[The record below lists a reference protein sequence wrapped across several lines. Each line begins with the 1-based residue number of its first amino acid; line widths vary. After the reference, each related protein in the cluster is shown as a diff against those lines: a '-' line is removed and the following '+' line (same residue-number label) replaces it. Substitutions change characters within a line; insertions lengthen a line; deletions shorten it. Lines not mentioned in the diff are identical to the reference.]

1 MAYLFSEAKELSK
14 QRYMWVVFCTLGVFL
29 LPEYLAVVSVI
40 VAAVLAYKEAKET
53 RHCLHKFGETGRRT
67 TFFICGLLLT
77 LTFSTAF
84 LSSVATVLMW
94 LAMALIYL
102 SLLTVI
108 TDKERLCRLFQAL
121 TLCLGVLGLISCIQY
136 CGVHYFGWGRE
147 TLQLWNFLDIPLYG
161 LMFKG
166 QEFHLMTSPNRAA
179 ATYSNPNIFAEAM
192 IFLIP
197 LSAYSIQSARHASS
211 RILFSLCLAV
221 GVLGTGFSFSRS
233 SYFCLLGILFLFLM
247 YLVPRLK
254 WPWNIILF
262 VGSIGLVILLA
273 KTPNV
278 FAERMQTLSKGTGDK
293 SISDRTKIWMAAWE
307 AITKRP
313 VFGYGA
319 GIQTSTQIM
328 ADTGLPTVPPHAH
341 SLYFQLLIEGGAVL
355 LMLFFLPLFNIVY
368 TQWDTLFRKK
378 HQPLLGY
385 SVMVSLAGLLAFGL
399 VEYPLMCPK
408 LVGIWWILF
417 ALSDLSGAF
426 YANLPLGHLIEKKK
440 PVSEQ
445 EGSGPDA

>member
-1 MAYLFSEAKELSK
+1 MMHLFAEAKSLCKE
-14 QRYMWVVFCTLGVFL
+14 RYMWVIFCVLGVFL
-29 LPEYLAVVSVI
+29 LPEYLAVISAI
-40 VAAVLAYKEAKET
+40 VAAVLAHKEATET
-53 RHCLHKFGETGRRT
+53 CCRIHKYGETGRRSL
-67 TFFICGLLLT
+67 FFLCGLLLT

-84 LSSVATVLMW
+84 LSSAATVLMW
-94 LAMALIYL
+94 LVMALLYF

-108 TDKERLCRLFQAL
+108 TNKERLCRLFQAL
-121 TLCLGVLGLISCIQY
+121 TLCVGVLGLISCIQY
-136 CGVHYFGWGRE
+136 FGVRYLHWGRE
-147 TLQLWNFLDIPLYG
+147 ALQLWNFLDIPLYG
-161 LMFKG
+161 MVFKG
-166 QEFHLMTSPNRAA
+166 PEFHLITSSSRTA
-179 ATYSNPNIFAEAM
+179 ATYTNPNIFAEAM

-197 LSAYSIQSARHASS
+197 LSAYSIQSARHHSS
-211 RILFSLCLAV
+211 RLLFSLCLAI

-254 WPWNIILF
+254 WPWNLILF
-262 VGSIGLVILLA
+262 AGSIALVILLA

-278 FAERMQTLSKGTGDK
+278 FAQRMQTLGQGTADK
-293 SISDRTKIWMAAWE
+293 SISERSRLWMAALD
-307 AITKRP
+307 AITERP
-313 VFGYGA
+313 IFGYGA
-319 GIQTSTQIM
+319 GVKTSTQIM
-328 ADTGLPTVPPHAH
+328 AQAGLPTVPHAH

-378 HQPLLGY
+378 RQPLLGY

-399 VEYPLMCPK
+399 VDYPLQCPK

-426 YANLPLGHLIEKKK
+426 YANQPLGRLIEKKE
-440 PVSEQ
+440 PISEQ
-445 EGSGPDA
+445 EGGEPDA